1 MKKLLPPLTIILML
15 TACAP
20 APTATL
26 APAVIFPPAPIST
39 PAPTPVPPPPPILE
53 VQMPWSAPNAA
64 YDNTPWWADQACFY
78 GAPMLELLPAPDYGL
93 IYPYVGGYIPEGRND
108 GSWWSEQELYGL
120 CTADGQIIT
129 APIYTALHALFDGTN
144 SAYLLYDSTGKKEA
158 PDDQPCILFAIDGSW
173 VIELEA
179 AVFGNAFGE
188 WYGQQDVG
196 YLAAKKGGL
205 WGTIGYDGEIIEP
218 FTHEAGWELYR
229 AGFTDEQGREW
240 HWCGGEVYMVSWLET
255 LTQSDAEFYSW
266 HEEIHIGG
274 AVVPGGRVQPL
285 GDRVYV
291 CTWVYDEK
299 EDRSTE
305 SVSVYDMAG
314 NYLCE
319 YTDGSFRDLT
329 PELPSW
335 VFYSIDD
342 ATGAITTYARSTAEH
357 DGAPLITLLPA
368 KISPD

>member
-1 MKKLLPPLTIILML
+1 MKKLLTLLVLALML

-20 APTATL
+20 APTAPL
-26 APAVIFPPAPIST
+26 APAVVSPPAPIST
-39 PAPTPVPPPPPILE
+39 PALPPPPVLE
-53 VQMPWSAPNAA
+53 VQVQWETPDQT
-64 YDNTPWWADQACFY
+64 YDNAPWWAGQACFY
-78 GAPMLELLPAPDYGL
+78 GAPMLEFLPAPDYGL
-93 IYPYVGGYIPEGRND
+93 IYPYVGELVEKL
-108 GSWWSEQELYGL
+108 WWGKQPLLGL

-129 APIYTALHALFDGTN
+129 APIYTALHILFDGTN

-158 PDDQPCILFAIDGSW
+158 PDDRPCMLFAIDGSW

-188 WYGQQDVG
+188 GYGQQDVG

-218 FTHEAGWELYR
+218 FTHETGWELYR

-255 LTQSDAEFYSW
+255 LTQGDAEFYSW
-266 HEEIHIGG
+266 HEEIHIGDV
-274 AVVPGGRVQPL
+274 VVPGGRGQPL
-285 GDRVYV
+285 GDQVYV

-314 NYLCE
+314 NYLHE
-319 YTDGSFRDLT
+319 YTDGSFWDLM

-335 VFYSIDD
+335 VSYSTDEQ
-342 ATGAITTYARSTAEH
+342 TGAITTYTRGTAEH